1 MKNTLSRVLLWPT
14 LFFLCTQF
22 AYAVATQ
29 DSVKTWI
36 FLTDK
41 LDIDGKRTVVE
52 EGYLTT
58 RALERRMWR
67 GTTRSIWH
75 DAPVSSVYTDELA
88 SLGITVLVRS
98 RWLNAVSAWL
108 EPDDERLVADLPFVQ
123 KMQPVA
129 RRAVSRSAPGSPANI
144 LALRSGAACD
154 AGGGVYGPSC
164 HQLDLVN
171 AILPLERGI
180 NGQGVVIGFLD
191 ELFGRDTPFQH
202 SSLQH
207 LVDSGRLIEW
217 RDFSDAATGPA
228 IPDTGSPHG
237 MQVAS
242 VAVGHEPDQIMGPCH
257 GASVLAASTE
267 NVAYERNVEE
277 DNFVAGVEWLESQ
290 GVDIMTASIGY
301 TTFDPGQNDYSTD
314 DLDGDTGITTRVYD
328 WAAAQGVVTVAAAGN
343 EGEFPWQTIITPADG
358 DSVIAV
364 GGVEPDGSRAPYS
377 SIGPTADG
385 RIKPDVAAQS
395 SQVYLADLG
404 GYERADGT
412 SFAAP
417 MVAGVAC
424 QILQVN
430 DELTPMEVRE
440 ILRSTASQSASPDNL
455 LGWGLID
462 ANAAVLEAEAR
473 STSVSELPH
482 ASSAQITVSAAY
494 PNPFTRAATIELQS
508 STTERGV
515 KLELFNLLGQSVD
528 VLFEGTLMPGRK
540 RITLDGTRLSAGPY
554 FYVLSS
560 SAAHLSGSV
569 ILVR

>member
-1 MKNTLSRVLLWPT
+1 MKLLRCILLWFALAFIGV
-14 LFFLCTQF
+14 LFPQD
-22 AYAVATQ
+22 AAAQ

-36 FLTDK
+36 FLADK

-58 RALERRMWR
+58 RALERRMRR
-67 GTTRSIWH
+67 GTTRSSWH

-88 SLGITVLVRS
+88 SMGITVSVRS

-108 EPDDERLVADLPFVQ
+108 KPDDLRAVADLPFVR

-129 RRAVSRSAPGSPANI
+129 WRAVSRSGTRSNARPF
-144 LALRSGAACD
+144 ALRSGAACD

-202 SSLQH
+202 GSLQH
-207 LVDSGRLIEW
+207 LIDSGRLIEW
-217 RDFSDAATGPA
+217 RDFSNAATGPA
-228 IPDTGSPHG
+228 IPDSGSPHG

-242 VAVGHEPDQIMGPCH
+242 VAVGHEPDQIIGPCH

-343 EGEFPWQTIITPADG
+343 EGDFPWETIITPADG

-364 GGVEPDGSRAPYS
+364 GGVEPDGSRATYS

-417 MVAGVAC
+417 MVAAVAC

-440 ILRSTASQSASPDNL
+440 VLRSTASQSASPDNL

-473 STSVSELPH
+473 ATSAADVPL
-482 ASSAQITVSAAY
+482 AMAAQIAVSAAF
-494 PNPFTRAATIELQS
+494 PNPFANASTIELQS
-508 STTERGV
+508 STIQSDV
-515 KLELFNLLGQSVD
+515 KLELFNALGQSVAL
-528 VLFEGTLMPGRK
+528 LFTGTLLPGTE
-540 RITLDGTRLSAGPY
+540 RISVNGSYLPAGPY

-560 SAAHLSGSV
+560 TSTRLSGTI